1 MPAKS
6 YLVSIAVAASVILAA
21 GPAAA
26 DPNKDE
32 NGECKFESDE
42 GNCKVEEKS
51 GRDSHKKEVKCDH
64 GGPG

>member
-32 NGECKFESDE
+32 NGEYKFESDE

-51 GRDSHKKEVKCDH
+51 RRDSHKKEVKCDH